1 MQKVKV
7 TCSLSFL
14 LMAVNWADQ
23 MMNLIMES
31 KKVVRARSCSS
42 LFFLAKAICGLN
54 LSEIATGLQIKY

>member
-14 LMAVNWADQ
+14 LMAVKWADQ

-31 KKVVRARSCSS
+31 KEVVRARSCSS
-42 LFFLAKAICGLN
+42 LFFWPRQYVDSTFLKLLRG
-54 LSEIATGLQIKY
+54 SR